1 MKRIQLAFLSVLIS
15 QVLPLLGRP
24 ELIVDYKNVVLILAN
39 LSLWLFQPA
48 VSVQETKEHR
58 SFDRYSVLLIIAMSM
73 LSTIVPIVD
82 WAYFSGSETSN
93 SIATI
98 AGFIILWSGVF
109 LRNYSIKILGK
120 HFTATVQL
128 QKGHRLITNGPYGI
142 IRHPSYLG
150 ALIALIGSA
159 IFLNSLVGTITA
171 VAAMM
176 IAYLVRINAEE
187 KMLVNSF
194 GNRYREYQKNTKKLI
209 PFIW

>member
-1 MKRIQLAFLSVLIS
+1 
-15 QVLPLLGRP
+15 
-24 ELIVDYKNVVLILAN
+24 
-39 LSLWLFQPA
+39 
-48 VSVQETKEHR
+48 
-58 SFDRYSVLLIIAMSM
+58 
-73 LSTIVPIVD
+73 
-82 WAYFSGSETSN
+82 
-93 SIATI
+93 
-98 AGFIILWSGVF
+98 
-109 LRNYSIKILGK
+109 LGK